1 MTDDKPDI
9 HTIRFIALVDSF
21 YGAAMTFLGKVTD
34 PATGKARRELD
45 KAQAYIDFLSTLE
58 VKTRGNLSGPEGD
71 HLARLLGDLRLNYVD
86 EMEAE
91 KSEKKESEKEEK
103 EAERDGENE
112 EESGEPV
119 AGNGEKREG
128 GE

>member
-1 MTDDKPDI
+1 MTDEKPDI
-9 HTIRFIALVDSF
+9 HTIRFIALIDSF

-34 PATGKARRELD
+34 PTTGKASRELD
-45 KAQAYIDFLSTLE
+45 KAQAYIDFLATLD

-86 EMEAE
+86 ELEAE
-91 KSEKKESEKEEK
+91 KSEKKEEAAEKSGEKE
-103 EAERDGENE
+103 GEP
-112 EESGEPV
+112 GEPV
-119 AGNGEKREG
+119 AGEGEKREG